1 MASETG
7 PREEAVPV
15 PSSTRGTTSPLAPIL
30 EDIAA
35 GISTT
40 DTLGRV
46 LCGVM
51 AWDLTNPDLDN
62 YFSTLLS
69 QAEIRLFDDLVE
81 FAEYSY
87 DDYREMYGVSFCLDY
102 VDQIVDMKVLST
114 LYKELQSSGESLLD
128 PTTIR
133 QTTYNRRRR
142 QARTQAVTEF
152 RQVLKVP
159 ETLFATLRASG
170 TPVKKHLMNN
180 AFLGQTDEAGSLGDE
195 TYVTVQESPPDGTRE
210 PRDPLRNTMPLPTER
225 ISTAPMATG
234 SAMEPPVGG
243 TSTPIRDSPL
253 QGGSFRDYARAST
266 REQYAFSGPHAP
278 RNDEERRRE
287 RDDMERQSEILF
299 NSLQRLTG
307 SDPRGR
313 KGPVTRT
320 AISSKVTWNGAKDTC
335 KDFKNM
341 IEGHLNQCGMAYAH
355 DETFLKEYKLGGW
368 IAARELAWQHDPTLT
383 EDQVRRDSLHLFG
396 MLQSVCRKAVSAQRF
411 FIQPSKKQD
420 GFIAYNDILEW
431 YLKGA
436 DTNMYINRLKAS
448 LNVAYSDRSSGGVI
462 NFLEKIQGAYADYDH
477 AIQQYGDGQFHLDSD
492 KERIIHVTSLFQ
504 HSDENKMVY
513 EECRNAIR
521 QGKSFADYICDL
533 RDLYSYTTDAEA
545 SKARRHAR
553 KAETTMDGLISDL
566 VQANLGQRDELF
578 IPRKALQLLDA
589 IHPGIR
595 QQYLKQ
601 KEMMIQR
608 ESLQ

>member
-1 MASETG
+1 MAPESE
-7 PREEAVPV
+7 PREETEMV
-15 PSSTRGTTSPLAPIL
+15 PSSTQGMNLPLTGTRGMNPPLTPVLEETTT
-30 EDIAA
+30 

-40 DTLGRV
+40 DTLGCI
-46 LCGVM
+46 LCDIMG
-51 AWDLTNPDLDN
+51 WDLTNPDLGT
-62 YFSTLLS
+62 YFGLLLS
-69 QAEIRLFDDLVE
+69 QAEIHLFDDLME

-87 DDYREMYGVSFCLDY
+87 DDYREMYGIPFCLEY
-102 VDQIVDMKVLST
+102 IDQIIDMKVLST
-114 LYKELQSSGESLLD
+114 LYRELRSSGEPLLD
-128 PTTIR
+128 PTCIR
-133 QTTYNRRRR
+133 RTTFNHHRC

-159 ETLFATLRASG
+159 DTLFTTLRASG
-170 TPVKKHLMNN
+170 TPVKKHLSSL
-180 AFLGQTDEAGSLGDE
+180 AFLRQTDEVSSLGDD
-195 TYVTVQESPPDGTRE
+195 TYITVQESPPDGTRE
-210 PRDPLRNTMPLPTER
+210 SSDPLRQATSEQPPTRGTPISPAEHL
-225 ISTAPMATG
+225 STAPMTAG
-234 SAMEPPVGG
+234 PAVEPHIGG
-243 TSTPIRDSPL
+243 ASSTPIHDPPL
-253 QGGSFRDYARAST
+253 QGGSFRDYAHAST

-278 RNDEERRRE
+278 RNDEEMRRE
-287 RDDMERQSEILF
+287 RDDMERQSKILF
-299 NSLQRLTG
+299 NSLQCLTG

-313 KGPVTRT
+313 RGPVTRT
-320 AISSKVTWNGAKDTC
+320 TISSKVTWNGAKDTC

-355 DETFLKEYKLGGW
+355 DETFLKEYKIGGW

-383 EDQVRRDSLHLFG
+383 EDQVHHDSLHLFG
-396 MLQSVCRKAVSAQRF
+396 MLQSVCRKAISAQCF

-513 EECRNAIR
+513 EECRHAIR

-533 RDLYSYTTDAEA
+533 RDLYSYTTDAETA
-545 SKARRHAR
+545 KA
-553 KAETTMDGLISDL
+553 
-566 VQANLGQRDELF
+566 
-578 IPRKALQLLDA
+578 
-589 IHPGIR
+589 
-595 QQYLKQ
+595 
-601 KEMMIQR
+601 
-608 ESLQ
+608 